1 MLKSNKSIAL
11 SLLIYLLQ
19 SGGDAQTP
27 ALLSCAGANLYLVVM
42 C

>member
-1 MLKSNKSIAL
+1 MYKSYKSIA
-11 SLLIYLLQ
+11 LLIYLLQ

-27 ALLSCAGANLYLVVM
+27 ALSSCAGANLYLAVM